1 MQKGEIFILF
11 KREMLQLRCIIIQY
25 RDLIIN
31 FFLNEN
37 NSRKS
42 CLKYEKSLD
51 YREREINL

>member
-25 RDLIIN
+25 RDLIII